1 MKKMLLVSSLALVCS
16 FASTAQSATISKAN
30 ADAVTNLDAVAGS
43 FGYALS
49 ATETLNVNYSLSPK
63 NPTTTANLMLHT
75 PDPMPL
81 SAKIMDAS
89 GKVVLSWTPTNK
101 VYLYQSSLNT
111 SSLKAGVYSVNLYM
125 GSDKK
130 SIHQFT
136 FTKL

>member
-1 MKKMLLVSSLALVCS
+1 MKKLLLASSFVLVCNFS
-16 FASTAQSATISKAN
+16 ASAQSATISKAN
-30 ADAVTNLDAVAGS
+30 ADAVAAVDAVAGS

-49 ATETLNVNYSLSPK
+49 VTETLNVNYSLSPK

-125 GSDKK
+125 GTDKK

>member
-1 MKKMLLVSSLALVCS
+1 MKKLFLIVVIALG
-16 FASTAQSATISKAN
+16 FNMASTAQSATISKAN
-30 ADAVTNLDAVAGS
+30 ADAVNNLDAVAGS

-81 SAKIMDAS
+81 SAKVMDAS
-89 GKVVLSWTPTNK
+89 GKVVLSWTPANK
-101 VYLYQSSLNT
+101 VYLYQATLNV
-111 SSLKAGVYSVNLYM
+111 SPLKSGVYSVNLYM
-125 GSDKK
+125 GTDKK

>member
-1 MKKMLLVSSLALVCS
+1 MKKLFLIVVIALG
-16 FASTAQSATISKAN
+16 FNMASTAQSATISKAN

-81 SAKIMDAS
+81 SAKVMDAS
-89 GKVVLSWTPTNK
+89 GKVVLSWIPANK
-101 VYLYQSSLNT
+101 VYLYQATLNV
-111 SSLKAGVYSVNLYM
+111 SPLKSGVYSVNLYM
-125 GSDKK
+125 GTDKK

>member
-1 MKKMLLVSSLALVCS
+1 MKKLFLIVVIALG
-16 FASTAQSATISKAN
+16 FNMASTAQSATISKAN

-81 SAKIMDAS
+81 SAKVMDAS
-89 GKVVLSWTPTNK
+89 GKVVLSWTPANK
-101 VYLYQSSLNT
+101 VYLYQATLNV
-111 SSLKAGVYSVNLYM
+111 SPLKSGVYSVNLYM
-125 GSDKK
+125 GTDKK

>member
-1 MKKMLLVSSLALVCS
+1 MKKLFLIVVIALG
-16 FASTAQSATISKAN
+16 FNIDSTAQSATISKAN
-30 ADAVTNLDAVAGS
+30 ADAVAAVDAVAGS

-125 GSDKK
+125 GTDKK

>member
-1 MKKMLLVSSLALVCS
+1 MKKLFLIVVIALG
-16 FASTAQSATISKAN
+16 FNIDSTAQSATISKPN
-30 ADAVTNLDAVAGS
+30 ADAITNLNAVSGS

-63 NPTTTANLMLHT
+63 NPSTTANLMLHT
-75 PDPMPL
+75 PNPMPL
-81 SAKIMDAS
+81 SAKIMDQS
-89 GKVVLSWTPTNK
+89 GKIVLSWTPSSK
-101 VYLYQSSLNT
+101 VYLYQTSLNV

-125 GSDKK
+125 GEDKK

>member
-1 MKKMLLVSSLALVCS
+1 MKKLFLIVVIALG
-16 FASTAQSATISKAN
+16 FNIDSTAQSATISKPN
-30 ADAVTNLDAVAGS
+30 ADAITNLDAVAGS

-63 NPTTTANLMLHT
+63 NPSTTANLMLHT
-75 PDPMPL
+75 PNPMPL
-81 SAKIMDAS
+81 SAKIMDQS
-89 GKVVLSWTPTNK
+89 GKIVLSWTPSSK
-101 VYLYQSSLNT
+101 VYLYQTSLNV

-125 GSDKK
+125 GEDKK

>member
-1 MKKMLLVSSLALVCS
+1 MKKLFLIVVIALG
-16 FASTAQSATISKAN
+16 FNIDSTAQSATISKAN
-30 ADAVTNLDAVAGS
+30 ADAVAAVDAVAGS

-49 ATETLNVNYSLSPK
+49 TTETLNVNYSLSPK

-125 GSDKK
+125 GTDKK

>member
-1 MKKMLLVSSLALVCS
+1 MKKLFLIVVIALG
-16 FASTAQSATISKAN
+16 FNIDSTAQSATISKPN
-30 ADAVTNLDAVAGS
+30 ADAIANLDAVAGS

-63 NPTTTANLMLHT
+63 NPSTTANLMLHT
-75 PDPMPL
+75 PNPMPL
-81 SAKIMDAS
+81 SAKIMDQS
-89 GKVVLSWTPTNK
+89 GKIVLSWTPSSK
-101 VYLYQSSLNT
+101 VYLYQTSLNV

-125 GSDKK
+125 GEDKK